1 MNFYFQIINISL
13 YVYNLLESRLP
24 IEIERKKRR
33 VRKLNGHYFAI
44 HLIFWRIHSQHQK
57 KYTRFMNRSSRKMW
71 KCVVVSCS
79 HNKSDQKYVVF
90 DCVYNIR
97 AKIHHWWVGLCFFFL
112 FQLTKLNED
121 SEDQLNSLILINWHG
136 KRDDPLHFVVLAALF
151 SANLSNFVII
161 VSSYYGPK
169 VTKNRL

>member
-1 MNFYFQIINISL
+1 MVIILRFIWFFGESTVNTKKNTQDLWIDQVEKCENVSL
-13 YVYNLLESRLP
+13 FRVHTIKVIKNTLFLIVSTIYGRKSTIGESVYV
-24 IEIERKKRR
+24 
-33 VRKLNGHYFAI
+33 
-44 HLIFWRIHSQHQK
+44 
-57 KYTRFMNRSSRKMW
+57 
-71 KCVVVSCS
+71 
-79 HNKSDQKYVVF
+79 
-90 DCVYNIR
+90 
-97 AKIHHWWVGLCFFFL
+97 FFL

-161 VSSYYGPK
+161 VSSFYGPK